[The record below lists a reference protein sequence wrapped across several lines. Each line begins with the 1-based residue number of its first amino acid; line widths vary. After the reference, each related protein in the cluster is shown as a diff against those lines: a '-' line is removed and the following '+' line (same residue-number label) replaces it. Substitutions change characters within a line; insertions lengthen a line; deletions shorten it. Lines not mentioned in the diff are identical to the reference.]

1 MPLDYDS
8 AAVMRES
15 AAVQSCEAV
24 VGAIINLIVD
34 GTGRAAPVSR
44 MVSKAGFAGIIAGI
58 HERHYCYCRT
68 WRLWESERS
77 ALIRE
82 TVGCVKLQ
90 TFCSV
95 PGLRL

>member
-34 GTGRAAPVSR
+34 GTGRACFTYGQQSR
-44 MVSKAGFAGIIAGI
+44 FCWNNS
-58 HERHYCYCRT
+58 RH
-68 WRLWESERS
+68 S
-77 ALIRE
+77 
-82 TVGCVKLQ
+82 
-90 TFCSV
+90 
-95 PGLRL
+95 